1 MTYMSEYMDKL
12 YPKRLSYKGQT
23 WNIESGWWQG
33 EATTRLSSYFSD
45 MEPHVSGNL
54 GRTDMMKPVVGH
66 NLNDQNGLPD
76 GIRVAV
82 SQSLHLSGYLLNHG
96 RRWHAFLIN
105 VQVHNAKTASGTAVA
120 IADKAKVYILM
131 PVSATWPQC
140 RRCRSTRG
148 PSFDP
153 RENIALCLGPLNWCL
168 FLTKSG
174 EHTIKD
180 SFDSPPSP
188 SSSVFCNF
196 CSGLRPAGSHMV
208 GGNQHIP
215 FLPHSSD
222 SEDAYPSA
230 TGFFGIPPETKILLR
245 MLAWGRSSCFLA
257 FDRNQ

>member
-1 MTYMSEYMDKL
+1 MK
-12 YPKRLSYKGQT
+12 
-23 WNIESGWWQG
+23 
-33 EATTRLSSYFSD
+33 
-45 MEPHVSGNL
+45 PHVSGNL

-105 VQVHNAKTASGTAVA
+105 VQVHNAKTASGTTVA

-131 PVSATWPQC
+131 LVSATWPQC
-140 RRCRSTRG
+140 RHCRSTKD

-153 RENIALCLGPLNWCL
+153 QENIALCLGPLNWCL

-174 EHTIKD
+174 ENTIKD
-180 SFDSPPSP
+180 SFDSPPSS

-230 TGFFGIPPETKILLR
+230 TGFLGIPPEIRYFWECWPGGDLPASWLLTETSRVFPLPFWEFFWGTVHRISTCLIFFFSYVATEFLSTKLDNVKVL
-245 MLAWGRSSCFLA
+245 
-257 FDRNQ
+257 